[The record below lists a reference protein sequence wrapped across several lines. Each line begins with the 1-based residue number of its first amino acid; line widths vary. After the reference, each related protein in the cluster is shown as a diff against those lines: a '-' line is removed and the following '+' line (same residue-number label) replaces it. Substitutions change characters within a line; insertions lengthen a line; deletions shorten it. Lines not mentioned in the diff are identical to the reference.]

1 MSKLKFDEHNANK
14 GTERGK
20 ELLEQSV
27 NELGA
32 GRSILSDKNGQVI
45 AGNKT
50 LAAAQKAGLKIRVVS
65 TKRDELVVV
74 QREDLDLSDASGE
87 ARRLAYLDNRV
98 AELDLA
104 WDAEQ
109 IAEDVLGGMDFDS
122 LGFLDKE
129 LQSLLVGLE
138 PELQEEQVDVIELI
152 DHANELVEKWKV
164 EEGQIWELGNHR
176 LAIGDCRDA
185 NVIAD
190 LMQGEKATIC
200 WTDPPWNV
208 AYGENMEEDNAQGY
222 KKRTMKNDNLGEKFP
237 EFIKAA
243 MKSIWNACEP
253 GAILYLAMGA
263 QEWVVVDNAIREQ
276 GFHWSSTIIWVKDQL
291 VLSRK
296 DYHTQFEPLWYG
308 WRDDKARAREV
319 MDRKQS
325 DVWFIDRPKR
335 SEEHPTMKPLELVE
349 RSLLNSSL
357 PGDIVLDPFVGSG
370 TTLIVSEQLKR
381 RCRAVELDP
390 IYAAVVIERWHL
402 FTGLLPVCSSTT
414 AKNIVSAQDELT

>member
-1 MSKLKFDEHNANK
+1 MDELKFDQHNANK

-27 NELGA
+27 TELGA
-32 GRSILSDKNGQVI
+32 GRSILSDKNGKII

-50 LAAAQKAGLKIRVVS
+50 LAAAKKAGLKVRIVPADRN
-65 TKRDELVVV
+65 ELVVV
-74 QREDLDLSDASGE
+74 QREDLDLDDATGE

-104 WDAEQ
+104 WDAGQ
-109 IAEDVLGGMDFDS
+109 IAEDAAAGMDFDS

-138 PELQEEQVDVIELI
+138 PELQEEKADVIELI
-152 DHANELVEKWKV
+152 DHADELTAKWKV
-164 EEGQIWELGNHR
+164 EMGQIWELGNHR
-176 LAIGDCRDA
+176 LAVGDCTETG
-185 NVIAD
+185 VMSG
-190 LMQGEKATIC
+190 LMLGEKAHVC

-208 AYGENMEEDNAQGY
+208 DYGGNIEEENAQGY

-237 EFIKAA
+237 AFVQAA
-243 MKSIWNACEP
+243 VKSIWDCCVP
-253 GAILYLAMGA
+253 GAMLYLVMGA
-263 QEWVVVDNAIREQ
+263 QEWPTIDKALRDK
-276 GFHWSSTIIWVKDQL
+276 GFHWSSTIVWMKDQL

-308 WRDDKARAREV
+308 WKGDAARIREV
-319 MDRKQS
+319 VDRKQS
-325 DVWFIDRPKR
+325 DVWQIDRPKR
-335 SEEHPTMKPLELVE
+335 SDDHPTMKPLPLVE

-357 PGDIVLDPFVGSG
+357 PGDLVLDPFVGSG
-370 TTLIVSEQLKR
+370 TTLIVCEQLQR

-390 IYAAVVIERWHL
+390 IYAAVTIERWHL
-402 FTGLLPVCSSTT
+402 FTGLMP
-414 AKNIVSAQDELT
+414 AK